1 MPASIAVTENGGE
14 EMTSLGVRNATL
26 PDEEIVDRV
35 RAGDLASYE
44 LLMRRYNRRTF
55 RIARSIVRD
64 DDEAEDIVQDAYVR
78 AFEHLDQFS
87 GLARFSTWLTRIA
100 LYEALA
106 RRRRRERV
114 HVVDLSDPHNVSM
127 VPLMASP
134 GPEQATSVKELHGV
148 LTAAI
153 DELPNELRTVFTLR
167 LIEGLDTSETAACL
181 ELSESNVK
189 IRLHRARWLL
199 REQMEARIG
208 TSLKELY
215 EFGGQRCDRIVRT
228 VLARI
233 AHLDSQPG

>member
-1 MPASIAVTENGGE
+1 MPASIAVTEDGGE
-14 EMTSLGVRNATL
+14 ELASLSAL
-26 PDEEIVDRV
+26 PGALSDEDIVDRV

-44 LLMRRYNRRTF
+44 LLMRRYNRRVF

-64 DDEAEDIVQDAYVR
+64 DDEAEDIVQHAYVR

-106 RRRRRERV
+106 RRRRRERL

-134 GPEQATSVKELHGV
+134 GPEQATSIKELHGV
-148 LTAAI
+148 LTAAV
-153 DELPNELRTVFTLR
+153 DELPDELRTVFTLR

-189 IRLHRARWLL
+189 VRLHRARALL
-199 REQMEARIG
+199 REQLEARLG
-208 TSLKELY
+208 SSLKELY

-233 AHLDSQPG
+233 SNPRG